1 MNNTLIVYYS
11 LFQNTA
17 NLALEIAIQTDGTIR
32 ELITDKNYSF
42 DYNTAVKEVRNQ
54 IARGFCP
61 KLISGNEPIDDYQTI
76 FIGSPNWFKT
86 LAPPVMSFL
95 RQHDFTGKTVIP
107 FCTHGGGGFG
117 QIESDIARECSK
129 SIILSGIAVNGTDAS
144 EEVKKWLETIG
155 HIIL

>member
-32 ELITDKNYSF
+32 ELIPDKNYSF
-42 DYNTAVKEVRNQ
+42 DYNTAAKEVRNQ
-54 IARGFCP
+54 ISRGFCP
-61 KLISGNEPIDDYQTI
+61 KLISGNEPIDDFQTI

-95 RQHDFTGKTVIP
+95 KRHNFEGKSVIP

-117 QIESDIARECSK
+117 QIENDVAKECSK
-129 SIILSGIAVNGTDAS
+129 SIILPGIAANGTVTS
-144 EEVKKWLETIG
+144 EEVTNWLGTIG
-155 HIIL
+155 YELK